1 MYMLTEV
8 PMESKIKSKMN
19 APPLIQRPKKIHVH
33 TLDCC
38 HRDWIEALKSLL
50 VPHWLSDLSQGIDSF
65 LY

>member
-1 MYMLTEV
+1 MLTEM

-19 APPLIQRPKKIHVH
+19 ASTTHPRTEKIQVH

-50 VPHWLSDLSQGIDSF
+50 VPHWLSDLSQGIDSL